1 MNTPRII
8 RTLRPGGTFAVSI
21 ATFAVMAGACGVSES
36 RTGSSLEDA
45 GADSGSNGSGSS
57 GTSASS
63 GSGTGNSSGV
73 ASSSGSGTGSSG
85 GTSSASGSGTGS
97 SSGGGTASSGTGGSS
112 GVTGDGG
119 TGGPQSVLQRGHD
132 LLRHATFAQPGLTFA
147 SAPMMAPDTTFNAN
161 AVYPQIAQGQLQNQ
175 GTASV
180 LYIEQGPAA
189 AGCPAGAKGCAATT
203 RPAGNGLFFAFT
215 SLGST
220 PNVLAFDETSGQ
232 LVWTAELSG
241 GDGIRGT
248 PVIDPG
254 SRRLFIPAG
263 GNPHMVHALSVEN
276 GVEQTTGGW
285 PVTLSAT
292 TLSYAGNGTTTT
304 FNSVDQNQHGASLM
318 TDDGI
323 LYIPF
328 GGHYCDCNV
337 YYGWIVAVDTTT
349 TPPKVAGWATQSAH
363 SGIWGAGGPASD
375 GNGSIFAAT
384 GNNAT
389 MVPRAMSDSEEVV
402 RLTGMA
408 QFMRSAAN
416 VFVPTEALN
425 WDQFDYDYGAS
436 TPAYVPLPAGST
448 PPALLVSPAK
458 SGRLF
463 ILDGTNLSSGVYDAN
478 RTPGGAL
485 ADIAVSGTGE
495 TVYTAPTI
503 YTSASGLHATIN
515 VGEGGPNCPQGP
527 VTTKEVIVS
536 TLITPGQTPIGKIA
550 WCTANSAGGGHINYP
565 PISTTSD
572 GVSANPIVWFVEG
585 TQLTALN
592 GDTGAHLVTTTGAA
606 CTGVP
611 SMSFPIAVK
620 NRIVVFAMDH
630 LCSWSVGGK

>member
-1 MNTPRII
+1 
-8 RTLRPGGTFAVSI
+8 
-21 ATFAVMAGACGVSES
+21 
-36 RTGSSLEDA
+36 
-45 GADSGSNGSGSS
+45 
-57 GTSASS
+57 
-63 GSGTGNSSGV
+63 
-73 ASSSGSGTGSSG
+73 
-85 GTSSASGSGTGS
+85 
-97 SSGGGTASSGTGGSS
+97 
-112 GVTGDGG
+112 
-119 TGGPQSVLQRGHD
+119 
-132 LLRHATFAQPGLTFA
+132 
-147 SAPMMAPDTTFNAN
+147 MMAPDTTFNTN
-161 AVYPQIAQGQLQNQ
+161 AVFPKISGGQLQNQ

-180 LYIEQGPAA
+180 LYLEQGPAA
-189 AGCPAGAKGCAATT
+189 AGCPTGAKGCAATT

-263 GNPHMVHALSVEN
+263 GNPHLVHALSVDN

-285 PVTLSAT
+285 PVTLSST
-292 TLSYAGNGTTTT
+292 TLSYTGNGTTTP

-318 TDDGI
+318 TDNGI

-328 GGHYCDCNV
+328 GGHYCDCNT
-337 YYGWIVAVDTTT
+337 YNGWIVAVDTTA
-349 TPPKVAGWATQSAH
+349 TPPTVAGWATQSAH

-384 GNNAT
+384 GNNPPELAA
-389 MVPRAMSDSEEVV
+389 PRNMSDSEEMV

-408 QFMRSAAN
+408 QFTRSAAN
-416 VFVPTEALN
+416 VFVPTEAPN

-436 TPAYVPLPAGST
+436 TPAYVQLPAGST
-448 PPALLVSPAK
+448 PAGILVSPAK

-463 ILDGTNLSSGVYDAN
+463 ILDGTNLSSGVYDAT

-485 ADIAVSGTGE
+485 ADIAVSGSGE

-515 VGEGGPNCPQGP
+515 VGEGSPNCPQGK

-536 TLITPGQTPIGKIA
+536 TLITPGQTPIAKIA
-550 WCTANSAGGGHINYP
+550 WCTANAFGGGHVNYP

-572 GVSANPIVWFVEG
+572 GASADPIVWFIEG

-592 GDTGAHLVTTTGAA
+592 GDTGANLVTTSGAA
-606 CTGVP
+606 CMGVP

-620 NRIVVFAMDH
+620 NRIVVFAMGR